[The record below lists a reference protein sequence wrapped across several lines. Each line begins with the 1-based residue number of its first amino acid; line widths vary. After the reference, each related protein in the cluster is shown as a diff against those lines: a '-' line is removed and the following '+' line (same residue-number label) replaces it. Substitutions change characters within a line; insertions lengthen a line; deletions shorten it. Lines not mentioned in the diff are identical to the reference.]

1 MELEI
6 MEHGDHLLVSPSGD
20 IVWDSCNQ
28 LREAIARRIDAD
40 EDGDAKHEDEAE
52 AAPPRGVYTR
62 LWLDLGDVTLI
73 DSVGLGVLMGIRM
86 MCHRCNVRLTLVE
99 PSKQVMATLKAVKFD
114 SLFDIVGRETA
125 ETAVLENSEE

>member
-20 IVWDSCNQ
+20 ILWDSCNQ

-40 EDGDAKHEDEAE
+40 EEGDAKDEDQTH
-52 AAPPRGVYTR
+52 AAPPRGVYAR

-86 MCHRCNVRLTLVE
+86 TCHRCKARLTLVE

-114 SLFDIVGRETA
+114 SLFDIVDRKTA
-125 ETAVLENSEE
+125 EAAVLGNSEE